1 MNLEKGKLVSCFLDA
16 LDERITNTKHPIDL
30 IFEEPIMLKNDKSNE
45 RELIMKY
52 KKRVYGIVHGGYN
65 LLHDTKPC
73 HNELV
78 DGQSINSRP
87 IMQK

>member
-1 MNLEKGKLVSCFLDA
+1 M
-16 LDERITNTKHPIDL
+16 I
-30 IFEEPIMLKNDKSNE
+30 KNDKSNG

-52 KKRVYGIVHGGYN
+52 KKRVYGIIHGGYN

-73 HNELV
+73 QDVLV

-87 IMQK
+87 IMCKLVIKST